1 MNIITALSN
10 PGLHEELKKVSEFN
24 ILTKDIQYQEG
35 ITETLNEI
43 HKVDILIMSEMIPGE
58 LNIYEF
64 INKIKKENK
73 NIKIIIF
80 LKEKKEELEIFL
92 YSKGIYDIYYDNKIN
107 INDFI
112 KDLKG
117 KNKLEKIENKIQKIN
132 NNKLFQIIRIIKK
145 LKNKNKKNK
154 IISILGT
161 HGSGKSIFSINLI
174 KSIKNKKVLLI
185 DFDIIN
191 NSIHTLFGVKKYP
204 ININKEKIE
213 IEDLIIKI
221 NNNINLI
228 CGLDLIYKKNKKI
241 TEEEIK
247 NIFIKL
253 NSIYDYIIID
263 TSSECFF
270 DFTKFIIQNSDISI
284 FLVESNLIEIEKS
297 KKLLEMYIKNWNI
310 KKEKIKIILNKQNK
324 NSIYKKVIKNIFS
337 DFNIIAEIKYNK
349 NYNTLINKNFNNYYL
364 NNNIKKEFS
373 SIIKSI

>member
-35 ITETLNEI
+35 IIETLNEI

-253 NSIYDYIIID
+253 NKIYDYIIVD

-270 DFTKFIIQNSDISI
+270 DHTKFIIQNSDVSI

-297 KKLLEMYIKNWNI
+297 KNLLEMYIKNWNI
-310 KKEKIKIILNKQNK
+310 KKDKIKIIMNKQNK
-324 NSIYKKVIKNIFS
+324 NSIYKKILKNIFL
-337 DFNIIAEIKYNK
+337 DFSIIGEIKYNE
-349 NYNTLINKNFNNYYL
+349 NYNTLINKNFNNYYI
-364 NNNIKKEFS
+364 NNKIKKEFLTV
-373 SIIKSI
+373 IKNI

>member
-35 ITETLNEI
+35 IIETLNEI

-253 NSIYDYIIID
+253 NKIYDYIIVD

-270 DFTKFIIQNSDISI
+270 DHTKFIIQNSDVSI
-284 FLVESNLIEIEKS
+284 FLIESNLIEIEKS
-297 KKLLEMYIKNWNI
+297 KNLLEMYIKNWNI
-310 KKEKIKIILNKQNK
+310 KKDKIKIIMNKQNK
-324 NSIYKKVIKNIFS
+324 NSIYKKILKNIFL
-337 DFNIIAEIKYNK
+337 DFSIIGEIKYNE
-349 NYNTLINKNFNNYYL
+349 NYNTLINKNFNNYYI
-364 NNNIKKEFS
+364 NNKIKKEFLTV
-373 SIIKSI
+373 IKNI

>member
-35 ITETLNEI
+35 IIETLNEI

-191 NSIHTLFGVKKYP
+191 NSIHTLFSVKKYP

-253 NSIYDYIIID
+253 NKIYDYIIVD

-270 DFTKFIIQNSDISI
+270 DHTKFIIQNSDVSI

-297 KKLLEMYIKNWNI
+297 KNLLEMYIKNWNI
-310 KKEKIKIILNKQNK
+310 KKDKIKIIMNKQNK
-324 NSIYKKVIKNIFS
+324 NSIYKKILKNIFL
-337 DFNIIAEIKYNK
+337 DFSIIGEIKYNE
-349 NYNTLINKNFNNYYL
+349 NYNTLINKNFNNYYI
-364 NNNIKKEFS
+364 NNKIKKEFLTV
-373 SIIKSI
+373 IKNI

>member
-92 YSKGIYDIYYDNKIN
+92 YSIGIYDIYYDNKIN

-117 KNKLEKIENKIQKIN
+117 KNKLEKIENKTQKIN

-253 NSIYDYIIID
+253 NKIYDYIIVD

-270 DFTKFIIQNSDISI
+270 DHTKFIIQNSDVSI
-284 FLVESNLIEIEKS
+284 FLIESNLIEIEKS
-297 KKLLEMYIKNWNI
+297 KNLLEMYIKNWNI
-310 KKEKIKIILNKQNK
+310 KKDKIKIIMNKQNK
-324 NSIYKKVIKNIFS
+324 NSIYKKILKNIFI
-337 DFNIIAEIKYNK
+337 DFSIIGEIKYNE
-349 NYNTLINKNFNNYYL
+349 NYNTLINKNFNNYYI
-364 NNNIKKEFS
+364 NNKIKKEFLTV
-373 SIIKSI
+373 IKNI

>member
-35 ITETLNEI
+35 IIETLNEI

-253 NSIYDYIIID
+253 NKIYDYIIVD

-270 DFTKFIIQNSDISI
+270 DHTKFIIQNSDVSI
-284 FLVESNLIEIEKS
+284 FLIESNLIEIEKS
-297 KKLLEMYIKNWNI
+297 KNLLEMYIKNWNI
-310 KKEKIKIILNKQNK
+310 KKDKIKIIMNKQNK
-324 NSIYKKVIKNIFS
+324 NSIYKKILKNIFI
-337 DFNIIAEIKYNK
+337 DFSIIGEIKYNE
-349 NYNTLINKNFNNYYL
+349 NYNTLINKNFNNYYI
-364 NNNIKKEFS
+364 NNKIKKEFLTV
-373 SIIKSI
+373 IKNI

>member
-10 PGLHEELKKVSEFN
+10 PEIHEELKKVNEFN

-35 ITETLNEI
+35 IIETLNEI
-43 HKVDILIMSEMIPGE
+43 HIVDILIMSEMIPGE

-73 NIKIIIF
+73 NLKIIIF
-80 LKEKKEELEIFL
+80 LKEKKEELEVFL
-92 YSKGIYDIYYDNKIN
+92 YSKGICDIYYDNKIN

-117 KNKLEKIENKIQKIN
+117 KNKLEKIENKIQRIN
-132 NNKLFQIIRIIKK
+132 NNKIFQIIRIIKK

-174 KSIKNKKVLLI
+174 KNIKNKKVLLI

-213 IEDLIIKI
+213 IENLIIKI

-228 CGLDLIYKKNKKI
+228 CGLDLIYKRNKKI

-253 NSIYDYIIID
+253 NNIYDYIIVD

-270 DFTKFIIQNSDISI
+270 DYTKFIIQNSDISI

-297 KKLLEMYIKNWNI
+297 KKLLEMYINNWNI
-310 KKEKIKIILNKQNK
+310 NKDKIKIIMNKQNK
-324 NSIYKKVIKNIFS
+324 NSIYKKILKNIFI
-337 DFNIIAEIKYNK
+337 DFKIIGEIKYNE
-349 NYNTLINKNFNNYYL
+349 NYNTLINKNFKNYYI
-364 NNNIKKEFS
+364 NNKIKKEFLTV
-373 SIIKSI
+373 IKNI